1 VRYSAPVDPNAIVYP
16 AVAMFLLT
24 VSLVVRMAY
33 LRVTAVQRGEVS
45 IGFYRLYQGDEPERL
60 RQIGRHVQNHFEA
73 PPLFYAAA
81 LFLYVTGSVTPLAVA
96 LAWTYV
102 ALRGVH
108 SFVHL
113 GGNDVR
119 LRLLAYGASMLALTG
134 MWLVLL
140 VSLLTR
146 G

>member
-1 VRYSAPVDPNAIVYP
+1 MRYCAPVDPSAIVYP
-16 AVAMFLLT
+16 AVTMFLLT

-45 IGFYRLYQGDEPERL
+45 IGFYRLYQGDEPEKL

-81 LFLYVTGSVTPLAVA
+81 LFLYVTGSVTPLAVG
-96 LAWTYV
+96 LAWAYV
-102 ALRGVH
+102 GLRCVH
-108 SFVHL
+108 SFIHL
-113 GGNDVR
+113 GSNDVR
-119 LRLLAYGASMLALTG
+119 QRLLAYGASMIVLTSLWLLLLA
-134 MWLVLL
+134 
-140 VSLLTR
+140 SLLTR

>member
-1 VRYSAPVDPNAIVYP
+1 VDPNAIVYP
-16 AVAMFLLT
+16 GVAMFFLT
-24 VSLVVRMAY
+24 GSLIVRMAY

-45 IGFYRLYQGDEPERL
+45 VRFYRLYNEGEEPEKL

-73 PPLFYAAA
+73 PPIFYAAV
-81 LFLYVTGSVTPLAVA
+81 LFLYVTGSVTALAVG
-96 LAWTYV
+96 LAWAYV
-102 ALRGVH
+102 GLRGVH
-108 SFVHL
+108 TVIHL

-119 LRLLAYGASMLALTG
+119 SRLLAYAASMLALTG
-134 MWLVLL
+134 MWLLLL